1 MKHRSGSLLRLIANT
16 EGQIF
21 LRTNRG
27 NLSWL
32 EKSGWG
38 CGKIPLAE
46 IKVKVARGI
55 FEMTR
60 RGLVALPAILFSHLL

>member
-1 MKHRSGSLLRLIANT
+1 
-16 EGQIF
+16 
-21 LRTNRG
+21 LRTSRG
-27 NLSWL
+27 NLLWL
-32 EKSGWG
+32 EKSRWG
-38 CGKIPLAE
+38 CGKIPLAQ